1 MAVHDKG
8 TTYTTREGTLNY
20 AGLETVRTNLIT
32 AKGRFIKKWED
43 AAKLVSPYRYRV
55 SPADDNAGE
64 RKDYKIF
71 RNTAGRALRIY
82 VSGMMNGNTPRSRPW
97 FRLTTLDQDVSLRER
112 KTLSLQSDIIDRF
125 FHISNL
131 YKVLPGVYEDLGV
144 FSNACFAMLPHPK
157 TVFHFYPISVGQY
170 CIGADAFGNV
180 NTFVRD
186 YSMTVRQ
193 LVEKFG
199 KLTPSGHVDL
209 GSLNSWVREMYVTK
223 QYEQRIVI
231 TNLIVPNQNA
241 KRRPILPLDRPFHS
255 YHYINQWGPSA
266 GVPIQTWP
274 NERNA
279 RLGMYG
285 SKGQPSKGMPENKDD
300 FILQVSGYDYFPIIA
315 PRWQTLPDEAYG
327 VGGPMDL
334 AHSDVLTLQKEQE
347 YRLEAIAKMARP
359 PFIGPANLAGRRVS
373 TAAGGITYYSEMSDK
388 QLRPLFQVDGKIGEL
403 IRSIEETDKFIG
415 ESFFVDLFK
424 AVAQYDPKSHVS
436 AAEIQKR
443 AAESLQLVS
452 PVLSQLDEDMNE
464 KVIGIAHYL
473 LRKQGL
479 MPELENELGSPMIP
493 EFISPLAQATKVS
506 QATTIERAVNFTASA
521 SDAFQMPA
529 LKKIL
534 NEEAIVR
541 RYLQVLGVNP
551 MDLRDEQEYEQEVI
565 KIQEAEAQQMQ
576 KQDQMDEASMMKD
589 MSQAK
594 LEGDSVLDR
603 LQNQEQEAA

>member
-1 MAVHDKG
+1 MAHPIYDNKN
-8 TTYTTREGTLNY
+8 GTLNY
-20 AGLETVRTNLIT
+20 SGLETIRTNMIT
-32 AKGRFIKKWED
+32 AKSRFVKKWAE
-43 AAKLVSPYRYRV
+43 AAKLISPYRYRV
-55 SPADDNAGE
+55 SPGDDNAGE
-64 RKDYKIF
+64 RKDYKIL
-71 RNTAGRALRIY
+71 RNTAGRALRVF
-82 VSGMMNGNTPRSRPW
+82 VSGMLNGNTPRARPW

-112 KTLSLQSDIIDRF
+112 KTLSLQSDIINRF

-157 TVFHFYPISVGQY
+157 SVFYFHPISVGQY
-170 CIGADAFGNV
+170 CVGADAYGNV
-180 NTFVRD
+180 NSFVRD
-186 YSMTVRQ
+186 YSLSVQ
-193 LVEKFG
+193 QIVEKFG

-209 GSLNSWVREMYVTK
+209 SSLNAWVRDMYTTK
-223 QYEQRIVI
+223 QFEQRIVI
-231 TNLIVPNQNA
+231 SHLIVPNPAPKAN
-241 KRRPILPLDRPFHS
+241 PIDPMDRPYHS
-255 YHYINQWGPSA
+255 YHYINQWGPSS
-266 GVPIQTWP
+266 GVPNQTWP

-279 RLGMYG
+279 KLGMFGGKG
-285 SKGQPSKGMPENKDD
+285 SPESKVDNTEE
-300 FILQVSGYDYFPIIA
+300 FILQVSGYEYFPIIA

-334 AHSDVLTLQKEQE
+334 AHSDILTLQKEQE

-373 TAAGGITYYSEMSDK
+373 TAAGGITYFSEMSDK

-403 IRSIEETDKFIG
+403 IRSIEEGDKFVG

-443 AAESLQLVS
+443 ASESLQLIS

-464 KVIGIAHYL
+464 KLIGNAFFL
-473 LRKQGL
+473 LNKEGL
-479 MPELENELGSPMIP
+479 MPELDNELGSPVIP
-493 EFISPLAQATKVS
+493 EYISVLAQATKVS
-506 QATTIERAVNFTASA
+506 QATTIERGVNFTASA
-521 SDAFQMPA
+521 SEALQKPV
-529 LKKIL
+529 LKKII

-541 RYLQVLGVNP
+541 RYLNVLGVNP
-551 MDLRDEQEYEQEVI
+551 MDLRDEDEYEQEVI
-565 KIQEAEAQQMQ
+565 KVQEAEAQQMQ
-576 KQDQMDEASMMKD
+576 KQDQMDEAAMMKD

-603 LQNQEQEAA
+603 MDQQQEAA